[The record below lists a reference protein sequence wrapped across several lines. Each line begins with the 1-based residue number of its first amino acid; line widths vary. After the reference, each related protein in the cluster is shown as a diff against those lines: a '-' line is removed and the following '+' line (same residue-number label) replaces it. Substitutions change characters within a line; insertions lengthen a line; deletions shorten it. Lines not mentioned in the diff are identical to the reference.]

1 MSDKRVIA
9 AAVGLLI
16 MTAVVGAALG
26 RFNRLP
32 SRGTAP
38 LPIHSLGNQ
47 PILHIELPRDED
59 DLRAVFLAGDRAA
72 NVRDARAG
80 NRIDS
85 LWFIPAYS
93 GLLAAIGIMLHRHS
107 APPLRAVVL
116 GALLLLPL
124 IAGCDWVENSGI
136 GQTLDHFEMAGTA
149 AAGDAAR
156 IAYPSLAKWLLLLV
170 VLLVYGVAAVVKP
183 PMWRRGTGVLLL
195 ALDVLLAVTL
205 VRYALER
212 WAS

>member
-1 MSDKRVIA
+1 MVA
-9 AAVGLLI
+9 AFGLLI
-16 MTAVVGAALG
+16 VTAVVGGVLG
-26 RFNRLP
+26 RYNRLP
-32 SRGTAP
+32 SRGAEP
-38 LPIHSLGNQ
+38 LPLHSLGNQ

-72 NVRDARAG
+72 NVRDVRIG

-93 GLLAAIGIMLHRHS
+93 GLLAAIGIMLRRHS
-107 APPLRAVVL
+107 APSFRAAVL

-124 IAGCDWVENSGI
+124 IAVSDWVENSGI
-136 GQTLDHFEMAGTA
+136 GQTLDHVETAGTPD
-149 AAGDAAR
+149 AGDAAR
-156 IAYPSLAKWLLLLV
+156 IAYPSLAKWLLLSI

-195 ALDVLLAVTL
+195 ALDGLLAVTL
-205 VRYALER
+205 ARYALER
-212 WAS
+212 WGS